1 MTQPHETR
9 DFSPGADIEGG
20 KRQRARDITVLTARV
35 SLDSDSAVHEVRVRN
50 LSAGGLMI
58 ELDTVADVGTPIMIN
73 LDGIGDVSGK
83 IAWCTQ
89 GRIGIALN
97 RLIDPV
103 GAHIP

>member
-20 KRQRARDITVLTARV
+20 KRLRARDITVLTARV

-103 GAHIP
+103 EAHIP